1 MSEDKKDIEKSLF
14 ELFLSGDMEITKGKT
29 ETYNL
34 TEQGRERARQMI
46 RDKPEALAM
55 FYAMLYNSWVKEY
68 HKAITSHEKNPI
80 DLAIRLLSLEEECM
94 KIGIPLLD
102 YLKKLKEG
110 F

>member
-1 MSEDKKDIEKSLF
+1 MSEDKNHIEKSLF
-14 ELFLSGDMEITKGKT
+14 ELFLSGDIEITKGKS
-29 ETYNL
+29 ETFKL
-34 TEQGRERARQMI
+34 TEQGRERTRDMI

-55 FYAMLYNSWVKEY
+55 FYAMLYNSWVEEY
-68 HKAITSHEKNPI
+68 HKAIASHQKNPI
-80 DLAIRLLSLEEECM
+80 DLAIRLLSLEEECT